1 MAIRL
6 DYQSSDFENRFAAF
20 LTTKREVSEDV
31 NAIVRTIIDDVRAR
45 GDRALAEYSKKFD
58 GLDFA
63 VTSMRVSLEEI
74 DAAFDA
80 VDAKIIA
87 ALELA
92 AQRIEK
98 HHARQ
103 KPKDDIY
110 EDDIGVGLGSRW
122 TAIDAVG
129 LYV

>member
-1 MAIRL
+1 
-6 DYQSSDFENRFAAF
+6 D
-20 LTTKREVSEDV
+20 
-31 NAIVRTIIDDVRAR
+31 
-45 GDRALAEYSKKFD
+45 YSKKFD
-58 GLDFA
+58 GLDFS

-74 DAAFDA
+74 DVAYDA
-80 VDAKIIA
+80 VDPKIVA

-129 LYV
+129 LYVPGGTASYPSSVLMNAVPAKVAGVPRIVMRSEEHTSEL